1 MYSFILA
8 MCIAVMLALQ
18 PDFGQACLVLFA
30 WGVMYF
36 VAGAPIL
43 LLMGMAGL
51 VVFGGRSPISILNT
65 LPAALMGFF
74 PDVDPRT
81 QLGYATNAI
90 QEGGFSALVWARGR

>member
-1 MYSFILA
+1 
-8 MCIAVMLALQ
+8 MLALQ

-51 VVFGGRSPISILNT
+51 VVFGGT
-65 LPAALMGFF
+65 LAYQYSEHFARRIDGFLS

-81 QLGYATNAI
+81 QLDMPQTRSKRV
-90 QEGGFSALVWARGR
+90 GFSALVLVRGR